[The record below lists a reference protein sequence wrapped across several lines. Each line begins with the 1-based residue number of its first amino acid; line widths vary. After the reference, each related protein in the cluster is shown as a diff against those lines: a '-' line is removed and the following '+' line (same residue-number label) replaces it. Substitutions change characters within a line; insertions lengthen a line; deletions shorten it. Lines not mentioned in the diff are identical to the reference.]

1 MHTAPLVLGAYHQVR
16 MGLIDER
23 LDVHAVTLC
32 ETNHLQQ
39 SQAAPERVSS
49 VPPPIL
55 LSPKLMSSVP
65 DMTRA
70 DTVPYADT
78 VARAELASSSVSPS
92 PSRPGPMESLIS
104 RAGLGSR
111 ASNKNAYDMS
121 TMLRSI
127 EKWDPVGETADEE
140 PLSPMSG
147 RTMDTPR
154 VSHSV
159 LNLSSPVLHLR
170 NEAHASTPTLA
181 SLPRSIA
188 SGSKNAP
195 GSSTLRSHTPSST
208 PLVSAFAQSL
218 FGHHSAVSVPD
229 VQQGSAL
236 WNTICVRL
244 LPLFNGEHMS
254 VPSEALAESM
264 DTYVAFVFDQE
275 PQRASVILED
285 NFRRLVGMGLLSV
298 AARLQGHE
306 GIRLLQALVAVWIH
320 YYEVVIPYVQLS
332 VWPLEVR
339 MPKLVALQQAVK
351 RAPCRASTTLAERQR
366 ADASAPTWASESL
379 SDNEDDDSD
388 VTRFTSMPPD
398 ADPPAEIDI
407 RGILLQYFRDRI
419 VLPIYDWMYMACV
432 RLEPMAESEI
442 YTEALHPR
450 LLQLVGVLQSTT
462 ASEFVQERLERL
474 RSVLES
480 SNSHL
485 PIMQVALD
493 TSLGHSPSLNLSL
506 SPSNTMFMPSSYS
519 SSPGSRHTG
528 PYCTY

>member
-1 MHTAPLVLGAYHQVR
+1 

-159 LNLSSPVLHLR
+159 LNLSSPVSVSYTHL
-170 NEAHASTPTLA
+170 
-181 SLPRSIA
+181 
-188 SGSKNAP
+188 
-195 GSSTLRSHTPSST
+195 
-208 PLVSAFAQSL
+208 
-218 FGHHSAVSVPD
+218 
-229 VQQGSAL
+229 
-236 WNTICVRL
+236 
-244 LPLFNGEHMS
+244 
-254 VPSEALAESM
+254 
-264 DTYVAFVFDQE
+264 
-275 PQRASVILED
+275 
-285 NFRRLVGMGLLSV
+285 
-298 AARLQGHE
+298 
-306 GIRLLQALVAVWIH
+306 
-320 YYEVVIPYVQLS
+320 
-332 VWPLEVR
+332 
-339 MPKLVALQQAVK
+339 
-351 RAPCRASTTLAERQR
+351 
-366 ADASAPTWASESL
+366 
-379 SDNEDDDSD
+379 
-388 VTRFTSMPPD
+388 
-398 ADPPAEIDI
+398 
-407 RGILLQYFRDRI
+407 
-419 VLPIYDWMYMACV
+419 
-432 RLEPMAESEI
+432 
-442 YTEALHPR
+442 
-450 LLQLVGVLQSTT
+450 
-462 ASEFVQERLERL
+462 
-474 RSVLES
+474 
-480 SNSHL
+480 
-485 PIMQVALD
+485 
-493 TSLGHSPSLNLSL
+493 
-506 SPSNTMFMPSSYS
+506 
-519 SSPGSRHTG
+519 
-528 PYCTY
+528 